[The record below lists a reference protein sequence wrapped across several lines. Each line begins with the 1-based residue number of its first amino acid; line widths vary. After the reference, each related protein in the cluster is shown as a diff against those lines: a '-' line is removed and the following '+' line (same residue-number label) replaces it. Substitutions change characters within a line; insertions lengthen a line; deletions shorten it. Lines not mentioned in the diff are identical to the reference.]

1 MQIPEDAA
9 VKRYE
14 DAEPGSLLVGRFE
27 DHDPNFI
34 AIRARSDE
42 DEGPFMVILNPS
54 VVDAPLPI
62 RTQPH
67 GGAKVLDLGTS
78 WSVDVEISPSAPAFY
93 GDNDNAIL
101 VRSGPGLFILM
112 RKEHVALDLATGSL
126 VPQLP
131 DDNLAVFWSA
141 FTIYL
146 HQPGVPGPGAEICRW
161 PEPE

>member
-1 MQIPEDAA
+1 MQIPEGAA
-9 VKRYE
+9 VKGYE
-14 DAEPGSLLVGRFE
+14 DAEPGSLLVGRLNG
-27 DHDPNFI
+27 DDPNFI
-34 AIRARSDE
+34 AIRARSDK

-62 RTQPH
+62 TTQPY

-78 WSVDVEISPSAPAFY
+78 WSVDVEISLSAPTFY
-93 GDNDNAIL
+93 RDNDNAIL

-126 VPQLP
+126 VTQLP
-131 DDNLAVFWSA
+131 DNNLTVYWSA

-146 HQPGVPGPGAEICRW
+146 HQPGVPAPGAEICRW